1 MTTQEI
7 FRLPVIDFIE
17 IKICDLY
24 WQYEQHCYY
33 NKADKEAIKQLL
45 AVRKRLLDKEFVM
58 DNHYKQL
65 LNDFNK
71 AMTEQLL
78 QMRLDVISAYN
89 AVKQT
94 TADHDVTA
102 IGKCFMAYQFS
113 PLHPKQSKYEKEIW
127 NILSGAYDDFVPFYQ
142 DGVISSGWQY
152 SGGEPESENNM
163 LYLSEKT
170 DNWNEGLNSE
180 PTASSYL
187 KYLLWSFILS
197 LL

>member
-1 MTTQEI
+1 MTAQEI
-7 FRLPVIDFIE
+7 FRLPTIDFIE
-17 IKICDLY
+17 AKICNLY

-33 NKADKEAIKQLL
+33 CEAEKGAIKQLL

-58 DNHYKQL
+58 DDNYKQL
-65 LNDFNK
+65 LCDFNK
-71 AMTEQLL
+71 ALSEQLL
-78 QMRLDVISAYN
+78 QTRLAVISAYN

-170 DNWNEGLNSE
+170 DN
-180 PTASSYL
+180 
-187 KYLLWSFILS
+187 
-197 LL
+197 

>member
-1 MTTQEI
+1 
-7 FRLPVIDFIE
+7 
-17 IKICDLY
+17 
-24 WQYEQHCYY
+24 
-33 NKADKEAIKQLL
+33 
-45 AVRKRLLDKEFVM
+45 M
-58 DNHYKQL
+58 DDNYKQL
-65 LNDFNK
+65 LCDFNK
-71 AMTEQLL
+71 ALSEQLL
-78 QMRLDVISAYN
+78 QMRLAVISAYN

-152 SGGEPESENNM
+152 NM

-180 PTASSYL
+180 LTSDMHLIYPFHNLYEHTCFSIFD
-187 KYLLWSFILS
+187 LLWVRDFNVEISVEYDYATYKD
-197 LL
+197 